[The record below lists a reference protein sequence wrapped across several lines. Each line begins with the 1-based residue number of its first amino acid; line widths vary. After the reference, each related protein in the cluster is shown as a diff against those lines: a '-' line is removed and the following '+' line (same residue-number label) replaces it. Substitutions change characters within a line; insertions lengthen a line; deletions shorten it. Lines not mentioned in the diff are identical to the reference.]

1 MGRGLVEDEQLG
13 TQSKY
18 SGEVHQLLSPA
29 RKVLGFRVHP
39 RFDSEVVRNLGD
51 AAAYLVWVSA
61 DVLQTERQLVPN
73 RVAHDLR
80 VGVLHNVA
88 DKLGRFRRAHSG
100 VVDLHELFAEE
111 LQRTGSRADGGQF
124 GLQRA
129 EKRGFA
135 AAR

>member
-18 SGEVHQLLSPA
+18 SGEVHQLLLPA

-80 VGVLHNVA
+80 VGVLHNIA
-88 DKLGRFRRAHSG
+88 DKLGRFRWAHSG
-100 VVDLHELFAEE
+100 VGVLHELLAEKF
-111 LQRTGSRADGGQF
+111 QRAGRGADEGQF
-124 GLQRA
+124 RLQRA
-129 EKRGFA
+129 EKRGFT